1 LLALTIA
8 ALAVVGGI
16 AGLAFRSGD
25 TDNDVTPTSSP
36 GTQQQP
42 IRQPTQAPTRQ
53 PAAVAAGTPE
63 DALRE
68 SINTAALKD
77 CRTKNPT
84 DSQWVDA
91 ELNCTGTDGIPVA
104 AYHFASRSEADRQI
118 GALATLFTD
127 SGNCD
132 DGQQS
137 IETWSTAQVPSGGT
151 KLCYYYAEKYVIYWY
166 YSEDGVAFAAQDQ
179 SPARLTAWW
188 RSFDPVNH

>member
-1 LLALTIA
+1 LVLAVAALT
-8 ALAVVGGI
+8 VVGVI
-16 AGLAFRSGD
+16 AGLAFTSGD
-25 TDNDVTPTSSP
+25 TDNDVTSTTAP
-36 GTQQQP
+36 QQQP
-42 IRQPTQAPTRQ
+42 IQQPTQTPTRQ

-63 DALRE
+63 DVLRG
-68 SINTAALKD
+68 SINTAVLKD

-104 AYHFASRSEADRQI
+104 VYHFASQSDADRQI
-118 GALATLFTD
+118 GALAAFFTD

-137 IETWSTAQVPSGGT
+137 IETWSTPQEPVSGT
-151 KLCYYYAEKYVIYWY
+151 KLCYYYADKFVIYWDY
-166 YSEDGVAFAAQDQ
+166 REDGVAFVAQDQ
-179 SPARLTAWW
+179 SPARVTAWW